1 MVMFVVDKRI
11 SEHLVN
17 KAILDVSM
25 TKISQSV
32 DLIKT
37 YLRDEKLKE
46 IELSLNCVKD
56 LDRFGL
62 DLIDVSHIKD
72 IGIL

>member
-1 MVMFVVDKRI
+1 MVMSVVDKRI
-11 SEHLVN
+11 SEHLVY
-17 KAILDVSM
+17 KTILDVSM

-62 DLIDVSHIKD
+62 DLIDVSHVKD